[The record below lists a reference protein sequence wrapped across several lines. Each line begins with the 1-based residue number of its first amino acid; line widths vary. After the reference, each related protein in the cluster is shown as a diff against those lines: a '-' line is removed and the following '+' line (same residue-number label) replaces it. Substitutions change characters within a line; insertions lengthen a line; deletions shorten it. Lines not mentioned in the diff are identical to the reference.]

1 MKWKK
6 AALIQPQIT
15 SQQLKPKN
23 LIVNTNT
30 TDEMVICEEIGLKC
44 VMPSAST
51 QTKNPRKTNKKAEAR
66 HQLEIDEETGLK
78 TTIEKT
84 KTGNS
89 KTTNNSNKPSRTL
102 ESKAD
107 NSLAKAVPAKS
118 QKEHEG
124 KNEAQN
130 GTKSQNTKKAFQ
142 LNDTE
147 QQLTACKAEVIR
159 LETMVTEKEKKLSQL
174 SKGDCCLANMILQ
187 HNPKKEMTLQKWS

>member
-1 MKWKK
+1 MKESS
-6 AALIQPQIT
+6 IDTPQIT

-30 TDEMVICEEIGLKC
+30 TDEMVICEETGLKC

-51 QTKNPRKTNKKAEAR
+51 QTKNPRKTNKKAKAR

-159 LETMVTEKEKKLSQL
+159 LETMVTEKEKNYHNSQ
-174 SKGDCCLANMILQ
+174 KA
-187 HNPKKEMTLQKWS
+187 TAA